1 MSNSGRSYSVVGG
14 IVLVLAGLLSVG
26 GLILNALSDPDE
38 GANIGA
44 GILVLAGLPVAC
56 AGLILLLVGLV
67 LYFRARTGTEKV
79 SR

>member
-1 MSNSGRSYSVVGG
+1 
-14 IVLVLAGLLSVG
+14 
-26 GLILNALSDPDE
+26 LNALSDPDE